1 MPGTQH
7 PRRAER
13 LLVVGSIAFD
23 RLVREGRVEHRLGG
37 VAAYGGLTAA
47 RLGLS
52 VDAWTALSPEGMA
65 TAKARLAPLALFG
78 TASPTCTHFV
88 NEESPHAERRQR
100 CPERATTLVA
110 ASAALPDTATWEWI
124 HLGPLH
130 PDDVDRSIAESLRP
144 RCRLLS
150 LDLQGYTRSIADDGR
165 VGLAAAP
172 SLAARLEGI
181 DWVKASEA
189 EWQLATAALRMDA
202 AGAIRH
208 FGWRGLLVSAGER
221 GGVLHTEHEA
231 IPWQAEPVP
240 RVALETGAGDVFT
253 AAFLVHRIAHGEL
266 SGTSGNRES
275 FGHALRFA
283 AAIAAR
289 HVAGEWLDLRA
300 LALD

>member
-1 MPGTQH
+1 MSGTQE
-7 PRRAER
+7 PRRTAR

-52 VDAWTALSPEGMA
+52 VDAWSALSPDGMTAA
-65 TAKARLAPLALFG
+65 TDRLAPIALYG

-110 ASAALPDTATWEWI
+110 SDTTLPNDATWEWI

-130 PDDVDRSIAESLRP
+130 PDDLDVSIARSLRP

-150 LDLQGYTRSIADDGR
+150 LDLQGYTRRIDDDGR
-165 VGLAAAP
+165 VELGAAP
-172 SLAARLEGI
+172 SLAIRLEGI

-189 EWQLATAALRMDA
+189 EWQLASDTLRMDA
-202 AGAIRH
+202 ERAIRH

-221 GGVLHTEHEA
+221 GGVLYTEHDA

-253 AAFLVHRIAHGEL
+253 ASFLVRRIAQGEL
-266 SGTSGNRES
+266 SGIPRSRETY
-275 FGHALRFA
+275 GDALRFA
-283 AAIAAR
+283 AGIAAR
-289 HVAGEWLDLRA
+289 HVAGEWLDLQA
-300 LALD
+300 LSLK